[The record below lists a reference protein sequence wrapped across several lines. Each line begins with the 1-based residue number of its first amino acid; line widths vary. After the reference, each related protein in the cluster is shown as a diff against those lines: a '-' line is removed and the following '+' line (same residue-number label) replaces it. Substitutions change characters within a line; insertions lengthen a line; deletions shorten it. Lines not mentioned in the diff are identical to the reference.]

1 MNLIVLTK
9 HQIERNY
16 SRERSSLLDGS
27 GGGLLGSGLA
37 GSLLGSGL
45 AGSLLGNLLGGSLL
59 GGAFGGGSFACS
71 DFIGYKKKV
80 RQLIHKA
87 NQIAALYPA
96 IMSIASH
103 CSHMTLWHL
112 ISWYLVA
119 IGSGVRVGDRVGA
132 GGC

>member
-27 GGGLLGSGLA
+27 GGGLLGSGSA

-45 AGSLLGNLLGGSLL
+45 AGSLLGSLLGGSSL

-71 DFIGYKKKV
+71 DFLGYKKRSDNSFTRRIKLPLYIPQSC
-80 RQLIHKA
+80 QLLLTAH
-87 NQIAALYPA
+87 
-96 IMSIASH
+96 
-103 CSHMTLWHL
+103 T
-112 ISWYLVA
+112 
-119 IGSGVRVGDRVGA
+119 
-132 GGC
+132 

>member
-37 GSLLGSGL
+37 GSLLG
-45 AGSLLGNLLGGSLL
+45 NLLGGSLL

-71 DFIGYKKKV
+71 DFLGYKKRSDNSFTRRIKLPLYIPQSC
-80 RQLIHKA
+80 QLLLTAH
-87 NQIAALYPA
+87 
-96 IMSIASH
+96 
-103 CSHMTLWHL
+103 T
-112 ISWYLVA
+112 
-119 IGSGVRVGDRVGA
+119 
-132 GGC
+132 